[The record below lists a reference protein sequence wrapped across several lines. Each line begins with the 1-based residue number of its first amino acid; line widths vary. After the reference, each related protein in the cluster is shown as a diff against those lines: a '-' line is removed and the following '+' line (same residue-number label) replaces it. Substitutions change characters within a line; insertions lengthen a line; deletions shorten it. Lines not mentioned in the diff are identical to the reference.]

1 MSKNKHNASV
11 GSSVERSDDRIN
23 QTGEV
28 FTPAELCAQMVSE
41 IPESTLKDPTSTFL
55 DNSAGSGNF
64 LLALQTELLKY
75 HNLSHINDNM
85 LYGVELMPDNH
96 AELCERLGVSTDHPH
111 FVCADALNYDYSFGQ
126 LIHLES
132 QLGKIE
138 PVAPAPPKRTIDKK
152 GEAAPLF

>member
-11 GSSVERSDDRIN
+11 GSSVERTDDRIN

-28 FTPAELCAQMVSE
+28 FTPAKLCAQMVSE

-111 FVCADALNYDYSFGQ
+111 FVCANAMEYDYSFGTPIGV
-126 LIHLES
+126 L
-132 QLGKIE
+132 
-138 PVAPAPPKRTIDKK
+138 A
-152 GEAAPLF
+152 FM